1 MQTFRAG
8 FALPLEELRD
18 EMDRLWTSLTAA
30 PPLHGW
36 GTEQRAGVFPAV
48 NMRDRDD
55 AIVVEAELPGLDVG
69 DIDIN
74 VTADE
79 IILKGRRPEAAEGR
93 RPEATEGRRPEPAGQ
108 AGNGEAAEGAATKVT
123 WLRRERGTGAF
134 ERRLSLPVA
143 VDASRV
149 EAQLVDGVLTV
160 TCPKA
165 PESQPHKVTV
175 RTAS

>member
-18 EMDRLWTSLTAA
+18 ELDRLWTSLTAA

-36 GTEQRAGVFPAV
+36 GTEPRTGLFPAV
-48 NMRDRDD
+48 NLRERED
-55 AIVVEAELPGLDVG
+55 AIVLEAELPGLDVA
-69 DIDIN
+69 DIDIA

-79 IILKGRRPEAAEGR
+79 VVLKG
-93 RPEATEGRRPEPAGQ
+93 TRPEPSSG
-108 AGNGEAAEGAATKVT
+108 GNGEAGERCT
-123 WLRRERGTGAF
+123 WLRRERGTGGF

-143 VDASRV
+143 VDAGRA

-160 TCPKA
+160 TCPKS
-165 PESQPHKVTV
+165 PESQPHKVVV
-175 RTAS
+175 RSA

>member
-69 DIDIN
+69 DININ

-93 RPEATEGRRPEPAGQ
+93 QPEPAGR
-108 AGNGEAAEGAATKVT
+108 AGNGEAAEGDATKVT

>member
-36 GTEQRAGVFPAV
+36 GTEQRTGVFPAV

-79 IILKGRRPEAAEGR
+79 IILKGRRPEAAEAR
-93 RPEATEGRRPEPAGQ
+93 RPEQAGQ
-108 AGNGEAAEGAATKVT
+108 AGNGEAAEGDATKVT

-143 VDASRV
+143 VDASLV

>member
-36 GTEQRAGVFPAV
+36 GTEQPTGRFPAV
-48 NMRDRDD
+48 AIRDRDD
-55 AIVVEAELPGLDVG
+55 ALVIEAELPGLDVDG
-69 DIDIN
+69 IDIAA
-74 VTADE
+74 TADE
-79 IILKGRRPEAAEGR
+79 LTLKGTRPEVAVPTGD
-93 RPEATEGRRPEPAGQ
+93 
-108 AGNGEAAEGAATKVT
+108 GAAGETTVT

-143 VDASRV
+143 IDASRV
-149 EAQLVDGVLTV
+149 EARLVDGVLTI

-165 PESQPHKVTV
+165 PESQPHKVAV
-175 RTAS
+175 RTGS

>member
-18 EMDRLWTSLTAA
+18 EMDRLWTSLTTA

-36 GTEQRAGVFPAV
+36 GTEQRTGLFPAV
-48 NMRDRDD
+48 NMRDRDE
-55 AIVVEAELPGLDVG
+55 AVVIEAELPGLDVG
-69 DIDIN
+69 DIDIA

-79 IILKGRRPEAAEGR
+79 VVFKGRRPEPAVGR
-93 RPEATEGRRPEPAGQ
+93 RPEATGQ
-108 AGNGEAAEGAATKVT
+108 VEDDAATKDDAPTVT

-143 VDASRV
+143 VDVSQV
-149 EAQLVDGVLTV
+149 EARLSDGVLTV
-160 TCPKA
+160 ICPKA

-175 RTAS
+175 RPAS

>member
-18 EMDRLWTSLTAA
+18 EVDRLWTSLTAA

-36 GTEQRAGVFPAV
+36 GTEQPTGRFPAV
-48 NMRDRDD
+48 TMRDCDD
-55 AIVVEAELPGLDVG
+55 AVVIEAELPGLDVG
-69 DIDIN
+69 DIDIAA
-74 VTADE
+74 TADE
-79 IILKGRRPEAAEGR
+79 LTLKGTRPAAV
-93 RPEATEGRRPEPAGQ
+93 AQT
-108 AGNGEAAEGAATKVT
+108 GNGEAATQEPANVT

-149 EAQLVDGVLTV
+149 EARLVDGVLTV

-165 PESQPHKVTV
+165 PESQPHRVAV
-175 RTAS
+175 RAAS

>member
-36 GTEQRAGVFPAV
+36 GTEQRRGLFPAV

-55 AIVVEAELPGLDVG
+55 AIVIEAELPGLDVG

-79 IILKGRRPEAAEGR
+79 IVLKGRRPEATGT
-93 RPEATEGRRPEPAGQ
+93 RPET
-108 AGNGEAAEGAATKVT
+108 AGNGEAAEEAATKVT

-143 VDASRV
+143 IDASQV
-149 EAQLVDGVLTV
+149 EARLIDGVLTV
-160 TCPKA
+160 ICPKA

-175 RTAS
+175 RTAT

>member
-1 MQTFRAG
+1 MPTFRSG

-36 GTEQRAGVFPAV
+36 GAEERSGLFPAV

-55 AIVVEAELPGLDVG
+55 AIVIEAELPGLDVG
-69 DIDIN
+69 DIDIA

-79 IILKGRRPEAAEGR
+79 IVLKGTRPEASPPEGD
-93 RPEATEGRRPEPAGQ
+93 
-108 AGNGEAAEGAATKVT
+108 GERADKAT

-134 ERRLSLPVA
+134 ERRLGLPAA
-143 VDASRV
+143 VDSSRV
-149 EAQLVDGVLTV
+149 EARLVDGVLTV
-160 TCPKA
+160 VCPKA
-165 PESQPHKVTV
+165 PESQPHKVVV
-175 RTAS
+175 RTT

>member
-1 MQTFRAG
+1 M
-8 FALPLEELRD
+8 
-18 EMDRLWTSLTAA
+18 
-30 PPLHGW
+30 
-36 GTEQRAGVFPAV
+36 V
-48 NMRDRDD
+48 
-55 AIVVEAELPGLDVG
+55 
-69 DIDIN
+69 
-74 VTADE
+74 
-79 IILKGRRPEAAEGR
+79 LKE
-93 RPEATEGRRPEPAGQ
+93 TRPEPQGE
-108 AGNGEAAEGAATKVT
+108 AGNGEAAETRVT
-123 WLRRERGTGAF
+123 WLRRERGAGAF

>member
-36 GTEQRAGVFPAV
+36 GTEQRSGVFPAV

-55 AIVVEAELPGLDVG
+55 AIVIEAELPGLDVG

-74 VTADE
+74 ITADE
-79 IILKGRRPEAAEGR
+79 IVLKG
-93 RPEATEGRRPEPAGQ
+93 TRPEPQGQ
-108 AGNGEAAEGAATKVT
+108 AGNGEAAETSVT

-143 VDASRV
+143 VDGSQV

-165 PESQPHKVTV
+165 PESEPHKVTV
-175 RTAS
+175 RTGS

>member
-36 GTEQRAGVFPAV
+36 GTEQRTGVFPAV

-79 IILKGRRPEAAEGR
+79 IILKGRRPEAAE
-93 RPEATEGRRPEPAGQ
+93 ARRPEPAGQ
-108 AGNGEAAEGAATKVT
+108 AGNGEAAEGDATKVT

-143 VDASRV
+143 VDASLV

>member
-1 MQTFRAG
+1 MQTFRTG

-36 GTEQRAGVFPAV
+36 GTEQRSGVFPAV

-55 AIVVEAELPGLDVG
+55 AIVIEAELPGLDVG
-69 DIDIN
+69 EIDIN

-79 IILKGRRPEAAEGR
+79 IVLKG
-93 RPEATEGRRPEPAGQ
+93 TRPEPQGQ
-108 AGNGEAAEGAATKVT
+108 AGNGEAAETSIA

-143 VDASRV
+143 VDASQV

-175 RTAS
+175 RTGS

>member
-36 GTEQRAGVFPAV
+36 GTERRTGVFPAV
-48 NMRDRDD
+48 NMRDGGD
-55 AIVVEAELPGLDVG
+55 AIVIEAELPGLDVG
-69 DIDIN
+69 NIDIN

-79 IILKGRRPEAAEGR
+79 VVLKGTRPEAA
-93 RPEATEGRRPEPAGQ
+93 GQ
-108 AGNGEAAEGAATKVT
+108 PGNGSAAEASVT
-123 WLRRERGTGAF
+123 WLRRERGAGAF

>member
-1 MQTFRAG
+1 MQTFRTG

-18 EMDRLWTSLTAA
+18 EMDRLWMSLTAA

-55 AIVVEAELPGLDVG
+55 AIVIEAELPGLDVG

-74 VTADE
+74 ASADE
-79 IILKGRRPEAAEGR
+79 LILKGRRPE
-93 RPEATEGRRPEPAGQ
+93 PASQ
-108 AGNGEAAEGAATKVT
+108 AGNGEAAEGGATKVT
-123 WLRRERGTGAF
+123 WLRRERGTGGF

>member
-36 GTEQRAGVFPAV
+36 GTERRPGVFPAV

-55 AIVVEAELPGLDVG
+55 AIVIEAELPGLDVG

-79 IILKGRRPEAAEGR
+79 VVLKGTRPEAA
-93 RPEATEGRRPEPAGQ
+93 GQ
-108 AGNGEAAEGAATKVT
+108 PGDGEAAEANIS

-175 RTAS
+175 RTGS

>member
-36 GTEQRAGVFPAV
+36 GTEQRTDVFPAV

-93 RPEATEGRRPEPAGQ
+93 RPEATEGRRPEPT
-108 AGNGEAAEGAATKVT
+108 GEAAEGGATKVT

-143 VDASRV
+143 VDASLV

-160 TCPKA
+160 TCPKS